1 MRTWADPR
9 MVDPSIEPTKR
20 RPNQCY
26 AGTPVKANRSAHGI
40 AAACTLRGW
49 LGMWSLRVAQTRA
62 APHLARCANTFEFG
76 FGPVDS
82 VRSLVAR
89 VAPSEVL
96 HAALESPV
104 ENPPPYWQ
112 AAAEQG
118 LQGVHLAESVGGQG
132 FGILELAVVLAE
144 FGYGAVPG
152 PFVPSAIASA
162 LIAAHDPQ
170 AKVLA
175 ELATGAAIAAYALD
189 SGLTATRHGDVLVIR
204 GEVRAVPAAAQA
216 SVLVLP
222 VAIESRDEWVVLR
235 NDQLEIEAVKSLD
248 PLRPIAHVRANA
260 VDVSDDALLSNLTMT
275 TAHALMSTLLSAE
288 AVGVARWA
296 TDTASAYAKIREQF
310 GRPIGQFQAIKHKCA
325 EMIADTER
333 ATAAVWDAARALD
346 DAGESS
352 SDVEFAAAVAATLA
366 PATAQRCTQ
375 DCIQV
380 HGGIGFTWE
389 HDTNVY
395 YRRALML
402 AACFGRS
409 SEYPQRV
416 VDTATTA
423 GMRPVDID
431 LDPSTEKLR
440 AQIRAEV
447 AALKAMP
454 REPRTVAIAEGG
466 WVLPYLPKP
475 WGRAA
480 SPVEQ
485 IIIAQEFTAGRVKR
499 PQIAIATWIVPSI
512 VAFGTDNQKQ
522 RLLPPTFRG
531 DIFWCQ
537 LFSEPGAGS
546 DLASLATKATRVD
559 GGWRITGQ
567 KIWTTGAQYSQW
579 GALLARTDPS
589 APKHNGITYF
599 LLDMKSEGVQVKPL
613 RELTGKEFFNTVY
626 LDDVFVPDELVLGEV
641 NRGWEVSRNTL
652 TAERVSIGGSD
663 STFLPTLGEFVDFVR
678 DYRFEG
684 QFDQVARHRAGQ
696 LIAEGHATKLL
707 NLRSTLLTL
716 AGGDPMAPAA
726 ISKLLSMRTGQGYAE
741 FAVSSFGTDAV
752 IGDTERLPG
761 KWGEYLLA
769 SRATTIYGGTSEV
782 QLNIIAERLLGL
794 PRDP

>member
-1 MRTWADPR
+1 M
-9 MVDPSIEPTKR
+9 SI
-20 RPNQCY
+20 
-26 AGTPVKANRSAHGI
+26 AITPEHYE
-40 AAACTLRGW
+40 
-49 LGMWSLRVAQTRA
+49 
-62 APHLARCANTFEFG
+62 LA
-76 FGPVDS
+76 DS

-402 AACFGRS
+402 AACFGRG

-454 REPRTVAIAEGG
+454 REPRTVTIAEGG

>member
-1 MRTWADPR
+1 M
-9 MVDPSIEPTKR
+9 SI
-20 RPNQCY
+20 
-26 AGTPVKANRSAHGI
+26 AITPEHYE
-40 AAACTLRGW
+40 
-49 LGMWSLRVAQTRA
+49 
-62 APHLARCANTFEFG
+62 LA
-76 FGPVDS
+76 DS

-402 AACFGRS
+402 AACFGRG

-761 KWGEYLLA
+761 SGA
-769 SRATTIYGGTSEV
+769 STC
-782 QLNIIAERLLGL
+782 
-794 PRDP
+794 

>member
-1 MRTWADPR
+1 M
-9 MVDPSIEPTKR
+9 SI
-20 RPNQCY
+20 
-26 AGTPVKANRSAHGI
+26 AITPEHYE
-40 AAACTLRGW
+40 
-49 LGMWSLRVAQTRA
+49 
-62 APHLARCANTFEFG
+62 LA
-76 FGPVDS
+76 DS

-402 AACFGRS
+402 AACFGRG

-537 LFSEPGAGS
+537 LFSELGAGS

>member
-1 MRTWADPR
+1 M
-9 MVDPSIEPTKR
+9 SI
-20 RPNQCY
+20 
-26 AGTPVKANRSAHGI
+26 AITPEHYE
-40 AAACTLRGW
+40 
-49 LGMWSLRVAQTRA
+49 
-62 APHLARCANTFEFG
+62 LA
-76 FGPVDS
+76 DS

-402 AACFGRS
+402 AACFGRG

-599 LLDMKSEGVQVKPL
+599 LRDMKSEGVQVKPL

>member
-1 MRTWADPR
+1 M
-9 MVDPSIEPTKR
+9 SI
-20 RPNQCY
+20 
-26 AGTPVKANRSAHGI
+26 AITPEHYE
-40 AAACTLRGW
+40 
-49 LGMWSLRVAQTRA
+49 
-62 APHLARCANTFEFG
+62 LA
-76 FGPVDS
+76 DS

-402 AACFGRS
+402 AACFGRG

-726 ISKLLSMRTGQGYAE
+726 ISKVLSMRTGQGYAE

>member
-1 MRTWADPR
+1 MP
-9 MVDPSIEPTKR
+9 
-20 RPNQCY
+20 
-26 AGTPVKANRSAHGI
+26 I
-40 AAACTLRGW
+40 AI
-49 LGMWSLRVAQTRA
+49 
-62 APHLARCANTFEFG
+62 APEHQDLA
-76 FGPVDS
+76 DS
-82 VRSLVAR
+82 VRAFAAR

-96 HAALESPV
+96 HAAMESPV
-104 ENPPPYWQ
+104 ENPPPYWR
-112 AAAEQG
+112 AAADQG

-132 FGILELAVVLAE
+132 FGVLELAIVLAE

-162 LIAAHDPQ
+162 LISANNPD
-170 AKVLA
+170 AKALA
-175 ELATGAAIAAYALD
+175 ELASGDTIAAYALD
-189 SGLTATRHGDVLVIR
+189 SGLTATRHGPDDRALVIR
-204 GEVRAVPAAAQA
+204 GEIRAVPAAAQA

-222 VAIESRDEWVVLR
+222 VAIDGGEEWVVLR
-235 NDQLEIEAVKSLD
+235 ADQLEIEPVKSLD

-260 VDVSDDALLSNLTMT
+260 VEVDDDAVLSNLSMT
-275 TAHALMSTLLSAE
+275 TARALMFTLLSAE

-296 TDTASAYAKIREQF
+296 TDTASQYAKIREQF

-325 EMIADTER
+325 EMTADTER

-346 DAGESS
+346 EASPHF
-352 SDVEFAAAVAATLA
+352 EFAAAVAATLA
-366 PATAQRCTQ
+366 PAAAQRCTQ

-380 HGGIGFTWE
+380 HGGIGYTWE

-395 YRRALML
+395 YRRALLL
-402 AACFGRS
+402 AASFGRAS
-409 SEYPQRV
+409 QHPQRV
-416 VDTATTA
+416 VDTATTTGIRA
-423 GMRPVDID
+423 VDID
-431 LDPSTEKLR
+431 LDPETEKLR
-440 AQIRAEV
+440 SEIRDEV
-447 AALKAMP
+447 AAFKAMD
-454 REPRTVAIAEGG
+454 RDSRTVAIAEAG

-485 IIIAQEFTAGRVKR
+485 VIIAQEFNAGRVRR
-499 PQIAIATWIVPSI
+499 PQVGIAAWIIPSI
-512 VAFGTDNQKQ
+512 VAFGTEEQKQ
-522 RLLPPTFRG
+522 RFLPPTFRSEM
-531 DIFWCQ
+531 IWCQ

-546 DLASLATKATRVD
+546 DLAGLSTKAVRAD

-567 KIWTTGAQYSQW
+567 KIWTTAAQYSQW
-579 GALLARTDPS
+579 GALLARTDAS

-599 LLDMKSEGVQVKPL
+599 LLDMKSEGVTVKPL
-613 RELTGKEFFNTVY
+613 RELTGNAMFNTVY
-626 LDDVFVPDELVLGEV
+626 IDDVFVPDENVLGDV

-663 STFLPTLGEFVDFVR
+663 ANFLATLPEFVEFVR
-678 DYRFEG
+678 DG
-684 QFDQVARHRAGQ
+684 QFDQVAQHRAGQ
-696 LIAEGHATKLL
+696 LIAEGHAAKVL

-716 AGGDPMAPAA
+716 AGGDAMPSAA

-741 FAVSSFGTDAV
+741 FAVSSLGTDAA
-752 IGDTERLPG
+752 IGDADQLAG
-761 KWGEYLLA
+761 KWGEFLLA

>member
-1 MRTWADPR
+1 MSIAITPEHYELADS
-9 MVDPSIEPTKR
+9 M
-20 RPNQCY
+20 
-26 AGTPVKANRSAHGI
+26 
-40 AAACTLRGW
+40 
-49 LGMWSLRVAQTRA
+49 
-62 APHLARCANTFEFG
+62 
-76 FGPVDS
+76 
-82 VRSLVAR
+82 RSLVAR

-402 AACFGRS
+402 AACFGRG

>member
-1 MRTWADPR
+1 M
-9 MVDPSIEPTKR
+9 SI
-20 RPNQCY
+20 
-26 AGTPVKANRSAHGI
+26 AITPEHYE
-40 AAACTLRGW
+40 
-49 LGMWSLRVAQTRA
+49 
-62 APHLARCANTFEFG
+62 LA
-76 FGPVDS
+76 DS

-402 AACFGRS
+402 AACFGRG

-599 LLDMKSEGVQVKPL
+599 LLDMKNEGVQVKPL

>member
-1 MRTWADPR
+1 MPIA
-9 MVDPSIEPTKR
+9 I
-20 RPNQCY
+20 
-26 AGTPVKANRSAHGI
+26 TPEH
-40 AAACTLRGW
+40 
-49 LGMWSLRVAQTRA
+49 
-62 APHLARCANTFEFG
+62 HDLA
-76 FGPVDS
+76 DS

-96 HAALESPV
+96 HAALETPI

-112 AAAEQG
+112 AAADQG
-118 LQGVHLAESVGGQG
+118 LPGVHLAEAVGGQG

-162 LIAAHDPQ
+162 LISAHDAS
-170 AKVLA
+170 AKVLND
-175 ELATGAAIAAYALD
+175 LASGIAIAAYALD
-189 SGLTATRHGDVLVIR
+189 SGLTATRHGDALVIR
-204 GEVRAVPAAAQA
+204 GEVRAVPAAGEA

-222 VAIESRDEWVVLR
+222 VAIDSGEEWVVLR
-235 NDQLEIEAVKSLD
+235 AEQLEIEPVKSVD
-248 PLRPIAHVRANA
+248 PLRPIADVRANA
-260 VDVSDDALLSNLTMT
+260 VEVSDDAVLSNLSVVG
-275 TAHALMSTLLSAE
+275 AHALISTLLSAE

-296 TDTASAYAKIREQF
+296 TDTAAEYAKIREQF

-333 ATAAVWDAARALD
+333 ATAAVWDAARAID
-346 DAGESS
+346 EA
-352 SDVEFAAAVAATLA
+352 SDHVEFAAAVAATLA
-366 PATAQRCTQ
+366 PAAAQRCAQ

-395 YRRALML
+395 YRRALIL
-402 AACFGRS
+402 AASFGRA
-409 SEYPQRV
+409 SEYPQKV
-416 VDTATTA
+416 VNTATTT
-423 GMRPVDID
+423 GMRAIDID

-440 AQIRAEV
+440 SEIRAEV
-447 AALKAMP
+447 AALKEMD
-454 REPRTVAIAEGG
+454 REHRKVALAEGG
-466 WVLPYLPKP
+466 WVLPHLPKP
-475 WGRAA
+475 WGRAS

-485 IIIAQEFTAGRVKR
+485 IIIAQEFTSGRVKR
-499 PQIAIATWIVPSI
+499 PQVGIAAWIIPSI
-512 VAFGTDNQKQ
+512 VAFGTEEQKQ
-522 RLLPPTFRG
+522 RFLPPTFHG
-531 DIFWCQ
+531 EMVWCQ

-546 DLASLATKATRVD
+546 DLAGLSTKATRVD
-559 GGWRITGQ
+559 GGWRISGQ
-567 KIWTTGAQYSQW
+567 KIWTTAAQFSQW

-599 LLDMKSEGVQVKPL
+599 LLDMKSEGVTVKPL
-613 RELTGKEFFNTVY
+613 RELTGQEFFNTVY
-626 LDDVFVPDELVLGEV
+626 IDDVFVPDENVLGEV

-663 STFLPTLGEFVDFVR
+663 LNFLASLPQFVEFIAD
-678 DYRFEG
+678 G
-684 QFDQVARHRAGQ
+684 QFDQVAQNRAGQ
-696 LIAEGHATKLL
+696 LIAEGHAAKLL

-716 AGGDPMAPAA
+716 AGADAMPSAA

-741 FAVSSFGTDAV
+741 FAVSTFGSDAA
-752 IGDTERLPG
+752 IGDPDTQPG
-761 KWGEYLLA
+761 KWDEYLLA

>member
-1 MRTWADPR
+1 M
-9 MVDPSIEPTKR
+9 SI
-20 RPNQCY
+20 
-26 AGTPVKANRSAHGI
+26 AITPEHYE
-40 AAACTLRGW
+40 
-49 LGMWSLRVAQTRA
+49 
-62 APHLARCANTFEFG
+62 LA
-76 FGPVDS
+76 DS

-260 VDVSDDALLSNLTMT
+260 VDVNDDALLSNLTMT

-402 AACFGRS
+402 AACFGRG

>member
-1 MRTWADPR
+1 M
-9 MVDPSIEPTKR
+9 SI
-20 RPNQCY
+20 
-26 AGTPVKANRSAHGI
+26 AITPEHYE
-40 AAACTLRGW
+40 
-49 LGMWSLRVAQTRA
+49 
-62 APHLARCANTFEFG
+62 LA
-76 FGPVDS
+76 DS

-402 AACFGRS
+402 AACFGRG

-663 STFLPTLGEFVDFVR
+663 STFLPTLGEFVAFVR

>member
-1 MRTWADPR
+1 M
-9 MVDPSIEPTKR
+9 SI
-20 RPNQCY
+20 
-26 AGTPVKANRSAHGI
+26 AITPEHYE
-40 AAACTLRGW
+40 
-49 LGMWSLRVAQTRA
+49 
-62 APHLARCANTFEFG
+62 LA
-76 FGPVDS
+76 DS

-402 AACFGRS
+402 AACFGRG

-782 QLNIIAERLLGL
+782 QLNIIAERLRGL